1 MAVIVESTPNPNAM
15 KFTVDKM
22 IFEGDDSIS
31 VMPGETSEYDIMND
45 LMHLSGVDNVFGY
58 QNFITINKRIDAEWD
73 ELVKEVE
80 RVIENYGY

>member
-1 MAVIVESTPNPNAM
+1 
-15 KFTVDKM
+15 
-22 IFEGDDSIS
+22 
-31 VMPGETSEYDIMND
+31 MND